1 MRIFYIQYLIFLL
14 IIGFASCSSPHTN
27 EDSLYWNHGDS
38 AQYVGIETCASCHH
52 QIASTFQHTGMG
64 QSFGLATR
72 EKSAGSWADFHDVL
86 DPSTG
91 LRYRIF
97 WKGDRLHVTEYLLD
111 GRDTLHSLTL
121 AADYIVG
128 SGQHT
133 NSHIVSFGGFLYQ
146 MPFTLYTQKA
156 KADLPP
162 GFEGGANSRF
172 NRLIGLEC
180 MSCHNAMPTGFVLG
194 SENKFEQVS
203 GGIDCE
209 RCHGPGSLHVAKI
222 QRGVFTDTA
231 NGIDYSIVN
240 PKKLTPELKM
250 EVCQRCHL
258 QGNAVLADG
267 KSFFDFKPGMM
278 LNSVMDVYVP
288 RYAND
293 PSFIM
298 ASHADRLKQSQCFI
312 SSDGALDCT
321 TCHNPHVSVRHTNR
335 NTFNEACQGCH
346 KPQACSAPKIEL
358 DAQQHQCVNC
368 HMPVSGTEDIPHVT
382 VHDHKI
388 GKPLTRPAQQALK
401 TFVGLHAVN
410 NPNPSRVSRIRA
422 YLQQYERFEAET
434 EYLDSA
440 YALLT
445 KESVDAWSQERVNYF
460 YLSNDSKGFARW
472 VDRKGLDFW
481 IQEWTKQSYS
491 NSDAW
496 TCAKAAQMLEVLGR
510 TQEAQRCYEQAV
522 RLAPEIPSIRSKWAT
537 FLAKNGKSS
546 QAEAEFRI
554 VIDQQPFHLEAAS
567 NLGYILAQ
575 RQAFEEA
582 DKWFRTSIARNPLYV
597 RGRVNAIQSLV
608 AQGRW
613 SDALIE
619 LERAERIVPQNTDV
633 RELRIRF
640 LNVNPNTR

>member
-1 MRIFYIQYLIFLL
+1 MRILNTHYSIFLYIL
-14 IIGFASCSSPHTN
+14 GYPACTPTNPH
-27 EDSLYWNHGDS
+27 DQSLYWNYGDS
-38 AQYVGIETCASCHH
+38 AEYVGIETCAGCHH
-52 QIASTFQHTGMG
+52 EIAASFQHTGMG
-64 QSFGLATR
+64 QSFGRATR
-72 EKSAGSWADFHDVL
+72 EKSAGNWSEFHDVH

-97 WKGDRLHVTEYLLD
+97 WKNDRLHVTEYLWD
-111 GRDTLHSLTL
+111 GRDTLHALTVQ
-121 AADYIVG
+121 ADYIIG

-133 NSHIVSFGGFLYQ
+133 NSHLISLGGFVYQ
-146 MPFTLYTQKA
+146 MPFTFYTQKA

-162 GFEGGANSRF
+162 GFEDGANSRF

-194 SENKFEQVS
+194 SENKFSEVPM
-203 GGIDCE
+203 GIDCE

-222 QRGVFTDTA
+222 QRGVLTDTA
-231 NGIDYSIVN
+231 SEIDYSIVN

-267 KSFFDFKPGMM
+267 KSFFDFRPGMM

-293 PSFIM
+293 KSFIM
-298 ASHADRLKQSQCFI
+298 ASHADRLKQSQCFVA
-312 SSDGALDCT
+312 SDGALECT
-321 TCHNPHVSVRHTNR
+321 TCHNPHVSVRSTNK
-335 NTFNEACQGCH
+335 NVFNEACQGCH

-358 DAQQHQCVNC
+358 NAQQHQCVNC

-410 NPNPSRVSRIRA
+410 NPNPSRTSRIRA
-422 YLQQYERFEAET
+422 YLQQYERFEAESV
-434 EYLDSA
+434 YLDSA
-440 YALLT
+440 YALLS
-445 KESVDAWSQERVNYF
+445 KGSAAEWGPERVNYF
-460 YLSNDSKGFARW
+460 YLKNDAVAFGTWINTKG
-472 VDRKGLDFW
+472 VDAW
-481 IQEWTKQSYS
+481 IREWNQQSYS

-510 TQEAQRCYEQAV
+510 ASDAERFYRQAI
-522 RLAPEIPSIRSKWAT
+522 RLAPEVPSIRHKWAT
-537 FLAKNGKSS
+537 FLAKNARGID
-546 QAEAEFRI
+546 AEREFRTAL
-554 VIDQQPFHLEAAS
+554 DQQPFHAEAAS
-567 NLGYILAQ
+567 NLGFLLAQ
-575 RQAFEEA
+575 RQAYREAEEWLRQA
-582 DKWFRTSIARNPLYV
+582 VERNPLYA
-597 RGRVNAIQSLV
+597 RARMNAIQNLV

-613 SDALIE
+613 SDALVA
-619 LERAERIVPQNTDV
+619 LDQPERVLPLNPEVQQASKL
-633 RELRIRF
+633 LRQR
-640 LNVNPNTR
+640 

>member
-1 MRIFYIQYLIFLL
+1 MRSVQHL
-14 IIGFASCSSPHTN
+14 IICALYIWVQSSCSNEVGTEQSP
-27 EDSLYWNHGDS
+27 YWNHGDS
-38 AQYVGIETCASCHH
+38 AQYVGIETCAGCHH
-52 QIASTFQHTGMG
+52 QVASTFQHTGMG

-72 EKSAGSWADFHDVL
+72 EKSAGNWADLHDVH

-97 WKGDRLHVTEYLLD
+97 WKNERLHVTEYLLD
-111 GRDTLHSLTL
+111 GQDTLHTLTL

-133 NSHIVSFGGFLYQ
+133 NSHMVSFGGFLYQ
-146 MPFTLYTQKA
+146 MPFTFYTQKS

-194 SENKFEQVS
+194 SENKFDQVP

-231 NGIDYSIVN
+231 NAIDYSIVN
-240 PKKLTPELKM
+240 PKKLTPELRM

-258 QGNAVLADG
+258 QGNAVLADR

-335 NTFNEACQGCH
+335 NAFNEACQGCH

-358 DAQQHQCVNC
+358 DAQEHQCVNC

-388 GKPLTRPAQQALK
+388 GKPLSRTAQQALK

-410 NPNPSRVSRIRA
+410 NPSPSRISRIRA
-422 YLQQYERFEAET
+422 YLQQYERFEAES

-440 YALLT
+440 YALLA
-445 KESVDAWSQERVNYF
+445 KESDGTWSQERVNYF
-460 YLSNDSKGFARW
+460 YLRNDSKSFSRW
-472 VDRKGLDFW
+472 IEGKSLDFW
-481 IQEWTKQSYS
+481 IKEWNQQSYT
-491 NSDAW
+491 NIDAW

-510 TQEAQRCYEQAV
+510 NQEAQRCYEQAV

-537 FLAKNGKSS
+537 FLAKNGTSS
-546 QAEAEFRI
+546 QAEMEFRI
-554 VIDQQPFHLEAAS
+554 VINQQPFNPEAAS
-567 NLGYILAQ
+567 NLGYLLAQ
-575 RQAFEEA
+575 RQAYEEA
-582 DKWFRTSIARNPLYV
+582 DELFRASIARNPLYV

-619 LERAERIVPQNTDV
+619 LERAERILPGNPEIG
-633 RELRIRF
+633 RLSMLLRKG
-640 LNVNPNTR
+640 

>member
-1 MRIFYIQYLIFLL
+1 M
-14 IIGFASCSSPHTN
+14 GSSFAT
-27 EDSLYWNHGDS
+27 
-38 AQYVGIETCASCHH
+38 AR
-52 QIASTFQHTGMG
+52 
-64 QSFGLATR
+64 R
-72 EKSAGSWADFHDVL
+72 ERSAGNWSEFHDVH

-91 LRYRIF
+91 LNYRVF
-97 WKGDRLHVTEYLLD
+97 WKDDRLYVTEYLLD
-111 GRDTLHSLTL
+111 GRDTLHSLTV

-133 NSHIVSFGGFLYQ
+133 NSHLVSFGGFLYQ
-146 MPFTLYTQKA
+146 MPFTFYTQKA

-194 SENKFEQVS
+194 SENKFDRVPE
-203 GGIDCE
+203 GIDCE

-231 NGIDYSIVN
+231 NAIDYSIVN
-240 PKKLTPELKM
+240 PKKLTPELRM

-298 ASHADRLKQSQCFI
+298 ASHADRLKQSECFLA
-312 SSDGALDCT
+312 SDGALDCT
-321 TCHNPHVSVRHTNR
+321 TCHNPHVSVRQTNR
-335 NTFNEACQGCH
+335 NVFNEACQGCH

-388 GKPLTRPAQQALK
+388 GKPLSRPAKQALK
-401 TFVGLHAVN
+401 TFVGLYAVN
-410 NPNPSRVSRIRA
+410 NPSPSRSSRIRA
-422 YLQQYERFEAET
+422 YLQQYERFEAEFQ
-434 EYLDSA
+434 YLDSA
-440 YALLT
+440 YALLAQ
-445 KESVDAWSQERVNYF
+445 EPANELGAERVNYF
-460 YLSNDSKGFARW
+460 YLNNDVHAFGGWIDSEGVA
-472 VDRKGLDFW
+472 FW
-481 IQEWTKQSYS
+481 LREWNKSSYS

-496 TCAKAAQMLEVLGR
+496 TCAKAAQMLEALGR
-510 TQEAQRCYEQAV
+510 STEAQQCYQQALK
-522 RLAPEIPSIRSKWAT
+522 LAPEVPMIRSKWAN
-537 FLAKNGKSS
+537 FLAKSGKLT
-546 QAEAEFRI
+546 QAEQEFRT
-554 VIDQQPFHLEAAS
+554 VLEQQPFHPEAAS
-567 NLGYILAQ
+567 NLGYLFAQ

-582 DKWFRTSIARNPLYV
+582 DEWLRKAIARNPLYA
-597 RGRVNAIQSLV
+597 RARVNAIQSLV

-613 SDALIE
+613 SDALIA
-619 LERAERIVPQNTDV
+619 LDQAERILPMNPEVQQASKL
-633 RELRIRF
+633 LRQR
-640 LNVNPNTR
+640 